1 MVINQMLAGVE
12 VNFAVLILIPVLNII
27 IIYSLYLIM
36 KNIKEPKN
44 TIEGLSN

>member
-1 MVINQMLAGVE
+1 
-12 VNFAVLILIPVLNII
+12 LILIPVLNII

-44 TIEGLSN
+44 AIVG